1 MRHSRLNALA
11 HDQDGLVT
19 RRQALAAGVSPDAIR
34 HYVRAGGRWQVVV
47 PGIYATFTGPLA
59 EIHRLRAT
67 VLHCGN
73 GAVITGMAACRM
85 VGLKY
90 VPGGT
95 AEVDVLVHR
104 RHHPRDIDFIRV
116 HRTVR
121 LPDAVWWM
129 DMASPGAADDIAN
142 ARPWWHPGNELAPL
156 AQRWVTPMAPIQR
169 SVIDAA
175 RIYSAEL
182 SRSERWQQERALRD
196 VRALLSEAVQRRH
209 CTADELRT
217 ELEAYACWPEA
228 RLVVEVNSWEWHRFG
243 NAPEDTERRHALY
256 AALGWT
262 VLPVSPHRLRHDAA
276 AVRREVVAAY
286 REGLLR

>member
-175 RIYSAEL
+175 RIYSWNGIASAMRRRTQNVGTRSMPHWAGPSCRYHPTGCATML
-182 SRSERWQQERALRD
+182 PQSGARWLPRTAKAFCVDRSPPSGPAGPVQGLRSRFRPR
-196 VRALLSEAVQRRH
+196 
-209 CTADELRT
+209 
-217 ELEAYACWPEA
+217 
-228 RLVVEVNSWEWHRFG
+228 
-243 NAPEDTERRHALY
+243 
-256 AALGWT
+256 
-262 VLPVSPHRLRHDAA
+262 
-276 AVRREVVAAY
+276 
-286 REGLLR
+286 